1 MSKSSEDIEKFAE
14 QLMEMPEFKPLIEQ
28 MQTELDQL
36 SAQEV
41 REMEERLR
49 RFYGDLVQWYDD
61 PD

>member
-1 MSKSSEDIEKFAE
+1 MSKSSEDIEKLAE
-14 QLMEMPEFKPLIEQ
+14 QLMEMPEFKPLIDQ

-36 SAQEV
+36 SVQEV

-49 RFYGDLVQWYDD
+49 RFYGDLVQRYDD